1 MITIDIT
8 SILSPDLKSRSRAND
23 LMLFIK
29 NSNESEVV
37 IDFSKVMFATRS
49 FIDEFYNLFL
59 KDASSLPFKVEI
71 TNVPEDIQ
79 AMITSVSKTQTKVKT
94 IRPTSNVL
102 NFENVDDLLKYMS
115 TVAF

>member
-1 MITIDIT
+1 MTF
-8 SILSPDLKSRSRAND
+8 SSFEQVSC
-23 LMLFIK
+23 
-29 NSNESEVV
+29 SELDG
-37 IDFSKVMFATRS
+37 IYCGARTYRCRTGLQGYQFATRS

>member
-1 MITIDIT
+1 MVINVAKVLSQDI
-8 SILSPDLKSRSRAND
+8 ISRSRARN
-23 LMLFIK
+23 LMAYIVEREFADVKLDFRDIK
-29 NSNESEVV
+29 
-37 IDFSKVMFATRS
+37 FATRS
-49 FIDEFYNLFL
+49 FIDEFYNLFP

-94 IRPTSNVL
+94 IRPTSNVDI
-102 NFENVDDLLKYMS
+102 FENVDDLLKFMS

>member
-1 MITIDIT
+1 MTIDIT
-8 SILSPDLKSRSRAND
+8 KILSRDIISRSRARD
-23 LMLFIK
+23 LKAYIEKQKL
-29 NSNESEVV
+29 SEVDL
-37 IDFSKVMFATRS
+37 DFKYIKFATRS
-49 FIDEFYNLFL
+49 FIDEFYNVFL

-94 IRPTSNVL
+94 IRPTSNVKM
-102 NFENVDDLLKYMS
+102 FENVDDLLQFMS

>member
-1 MITIDIT
+1 MVINAAKVLSQDI
-8 SILSPDLKSRSRAND
+8 ISRSRARD
-23 LMLFIK
+23 LKTYIVKQKLAEVELDFKDIK
-29 NSNESEVV
+29 
-37 IDFSKVMFATRS
+37 FATRS
-49 FIDEFYNLFL
+49 FIDGFYNFFL

>member
-8 SILSPDLKSRSRAND
+8 SILSPDLKSRSRAHD
-23 LMLFIK
+23 LMLFVK
-29 NSNESEVV
+29 NSNESEV
-37 IDFSKVMFATRS
+37 ILDFIKVMFATRS

-79 AMITSVSKTQTKVKT
+79 AMLTSVSKTQTKVKT
-94 IRPTSNVL
+94 IRPTSRVDVFDNM
-102 NFENVDDLLKYMS
+102 DDLLKFMR
-115 TVAF
+115 TIAF

>member
-1 MITIDIT
+1 MECKDI
-8 SILSPDLKSRSRAND
+8 K
-23 LMLFIK
+23 
-29 NSNESEVV
+29 
-37 IDFSKVMFATRS
+37 FASRS

-59 KDASSLPFKVEI
+59 KDATSLPFKVEI

-79 AMITSVSKTQTKVKT
+79 SMITSVSKTQTKVKT

>member
-1 MITIDIT
+1 MVIDVAKV
-8 SILSPDLKSRSRAND
+8 LSQDIISRSRARG
-23 LMLFIK
+23 LMAYIVERELTDVILDFKDIK
-29 NSNESEVV
+29 
-37 IDFSKVMFATRS
+37 FTTRS

-79 AMITSVSKTQTKVKT
+79 AMIASVSKTQTKVKT

>member
-23 LMLFIK
+23 LMLFVK
-29 NSNESEVV
+29 NSNESEVI
-37 IDFSKVMFATRS
+37 IDFSKVLFATRS

-59 KDASSLPFKVEI
+59 KDATSLPFNIEI

-94 IRPTSNVL
+94 IRPTSKVDV
-102 NFENVDDLLKYMS
+102 FDNVDDLLNFMN

>member
-23 LMLFIK
+23 LMLFVK
-29 NSNESEVV
+29 NSNESEVI
-37 IDFSKVMFATRS
+37 IDFSKVLFATRS

-59 KDASSLPFKVEI
+59 KDASSLPFKIEI

-94 IRPTSNVL
+94 IRPTSEVDV
-102 NFENVDDLLKYMS
+102 FDNVDDLLNFMN

>member
-8 SILSPDLKSRSRAND
+8 SILSPDLKSRSRADD
-23 LMLFIK
+23 LMLFVK
-29 NSNESEVV
+29 NCNESEVI
-37 IDFSKVMFATRS
+37 IDFGKVLFATRS

-79 AMITSVSKTQTKVKT
+79 AMISAVSKTQTKVKT
-94 IRPTSNVL
+94 IRPTAK
-102 NFENVDDLLKYMS
+102 VDTFKTVDELLKYMS
-115 TVAF
+115 QVAF

>member
-1 MITIDIT
+1 MDCKDI
-8 SILSPDLKSRSRAND
+8 K
-23 LMLFIK
+23 
-29 NSNESEVV
+29 
-37 IDFSKVMFATRS
+37 FATRS

-115 TVAF
+115 TVAFYQNKKIYRLAQGFVKSLGSFYYWASSQ